1 MNICVT
7 VILGRMKKVGIV
19 AQREGML
26 FSHERGRKFKILL
39 YEWLRDD
46 KRLAQIICG
55 QQND

>member
-19 AQREGML
+19 AQREG